1 VLNKILS
8 IMVGLVVMGSISFA
22 APNVHLMPVM
32 NLYEE
37 IDSVNTE
44 TAAINTWETFTIPAG
59 TRRIRV
65 YSQNL
70 GELNFNAT
78 SNAKQKE
85 LFGLLDYQVFELP
98 VPGALTGYIK
108 HDVAT
113 GDYNIIFEGDL

>member
-1 VLNKILS
+1 
-8 IMVGLVVMGSISFA
+8 MVVGSISFA
-22 APNVHLMPVM
+22 APDVRLTPV
-32 NLYEE
+32 

-44 TAAINTWETFTIPAG
+44 TVAVDTWETFTIPAG
-59 TRRIRV
+59 TRRIRI

-85 LFGLLDYQVFELP
+85 LFGVLDYQVFQLP
-98 VPGALTGYIK
+98 VPGLLTGYIK